1 MKTILTNCTVI
12 DCLGNPLKS
21 GMTVVIDGDRIADL
35 KSGTWQP
42 KAQETDTR
50 VFDLKGGY
58 VLPGLWD
65 VHEHLGDLY
74 PDPNHVM
81 LGESTVTR
89 SIRAGRNA
97 MDALRVGITSIRVV
111 GEENYL
117 DLAWKKAFNSGLMVG
132 PRLFVCGKAIIAT
145 GGHGHDF
152 PGSVVEIDG
161 PFEMRKAVREQLKH
175 GVDQIK
181 LAVTGGVATM
191 GETMQESQLLLDEIQ
206 AATEIA
212 HQKGKRVAVH
222 AGGPAGVKT
231 AIRGGVDSIEHGY
244 YLDDEA
250 IAMMVEA
257 DVFYVPTI
265 NVTQYE
271 AFMKRAQAAE
281 HHLERALGAKQ
292 AHREGFQKALK
303 AGVKIASGADF
314 SPVAELGRVEI
325 EQMVIAGM
333 TEMQALIAATRTSAD
348 LCGMADKLGTI
359 EEGKLADLIVLSANP
374 LDDIGNIRKLEMVLK
389 NGNKIDITSQEGLA
403 DFWELYY

>member
-12 DCLGNPLKS
+12 DCLGNLPKP

-50 VFDLKGGY
+50 VFDLEGGY

-81 LGESTVTR
+81 LGESTVTK

-97 MDALRVGITSIRVV
+97 MDALRVGITGIRVV

-117 DLAWKKAFNSGLMVG
+117 DLAWKKAFDSGLMVG

-145 GGHGHDF
+145 GGHGHDV
-152 PGSVVEIDG
+152 GSAVEVDG
-161 PFEMRKAVREQLKH
+161 PYEMRKAVREQLKQ

-181 LAVTGGVATM
+181 LAITGGVQTM
-191 GETMQESQLLLDEIQ
+191 GETMQESQLLLDEVQ
-206 AATEIA
+206 AATEVA
-212 HQKGKRVAVH
+212 HQKGKRVCVH

-231 AIRGGVDSIEHGY
+231 AILGGVDCIEHGY
-244 YLDDEA
+244 YLDDKA

-265 NVTQYE
+265 NVTQHK
-271 AFMKRAQAAE
+271 AFMERTQAAE
-281 HHLERALGAKQ
+281 HHRERALGAAH
-292 AHREGFQKALK
+292 AHREGFRKALK

-333 TEMQALIAATRTSAD
+333 TEMQALVAATRTSAD
-348 LCGMADKLGTI
+348 LCGVEDHLGTV
-359 EEGKLADLIVLSANP
+359 EKGKLADLIVLSANP
-374 LDDIGNIRKLEMVLK
+374 LDDITNIRNLKMVFK
-389 NGNKIDITSQEGLA
+389 GGNSIDLTPQEGLA
-403 DFWELYY
+403 DFWELFY

>member
-21 GMTVVIDGDRIADL
+21 GMTVVIDRDRIADL

-50 VFDLKGGY
+50 VFDLEGGY

-97 MDALRVGITSIRVV
+97 MDALRVGITGIRVV

-117 DLAWKKAFNSGLMVG
+117 DLAWKKAFDSGLMVG

-145 GGHGHDF
+145 GGHGHDV
-152 PGSVVEIDG
+152 GSAVEVDG
-161 PFEMRKAVREQLKH
+161 PYEMRKAVREQLKQ

-181 LAVTGGVATM
+181 LAITGGVQTM
-191 GETMQESQLLLDEIQ
+191 GETMQESQLLLDEVQ
-206 AATEIA
+206 AATEVA
-212 HQKGKRVAVH
+212 HQKGKRVCVH

-231 AIRGGVDSIEHGY
+231 AILGGVDCIEHGY
-244 YLDDEA
+244 YLDDKA

-265 NVTQYE
+265 NVTQHK
-271 AFMKRAQAAE
+271 AFMERTQAAE
-281 HHLERALGAKQ
+281 HHRERALGAAH
-292 AHREGFQKALK
+292 AHREGFRKALK

-333 TEMQALIAATRTSAD
+333 TEMQALVAATRTSAD
-348 LCGMADKLGTI
+348 LCGVEEHLGTV
-359 EEGKLADLIVLSANP
+359 EKGKLADLIVLSANP
-374 LDDIGNIRKLEMVLK
+374 LDDITNIRNLNMVFK
-389 NGNKIDITSQEGLA
+389 SGNSIDLTPQEGLA
-403 DFWELYY
+403 DFWELFY